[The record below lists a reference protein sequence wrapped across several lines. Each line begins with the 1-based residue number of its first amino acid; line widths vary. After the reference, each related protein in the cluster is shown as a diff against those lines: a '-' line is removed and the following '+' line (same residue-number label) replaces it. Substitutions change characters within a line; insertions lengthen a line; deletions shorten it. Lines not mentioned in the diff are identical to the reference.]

1 MLRES
6 PLRAIRIFPSL
17 AAAFACLMLATGPV
31 AAAGS
36 PLENPTLLAKTRADG
51 AAYLAANA
59 KKPGVKT
66 TASGLQYRVI
76 KPGTGA
82 TPKAADAVTVHYRG
96 TLVDG
101 SEFDSSYGRGQPISF
116 PLSGVIKGWTEGL
129 QLMQVG
135 GKYELAIPAA
145 LAYGERGPLAN
156 QVLLFEIELLDVGRN
171 GDTSR

>member
-1 MLRES
+1 
-6 PLRAIRIFPSL
+6 LRALRSVPSL
-17 AAAFACLMLATGPV
+17 VAALACAALLLAARPV
-31 AAAGS
+31 VAAGS
-36 PLENPTLLAKTRADG
+36 PLENPELLAETQAAG

-66 TASGLQYRVI
+66 TASGLQYRVV

-82 TPKAADAVTVHYRG
+82 TPKATDAVTVHYRG

-101 SEFDSSYGRGQPISF
+101 SEFDSSYGRGQPATFLASR
-116 PLSGVIKGWTEGL
+116 VIKGWTEGL

-135 GKYELAIPAA
+135 GKYELAIPAE
-145 LAYGERGPLAN
+145 LAYGQRGPLAN
-156 QVLLFEIELLDVGRN
+156 QVLLFEIELLDVGAD